1 MPVNLNNAFL
11 ETGWSQ
17 LSKAGNQVCGD
28 TILTRRIQ
36 SENRYVA
43 VLSDGLGSGIR
54 ASVLSTMTAGMALN
68 FTLNHEPVKR
78 TAETI
83 MRTLPVDSKRNIS
96 YSTFTIL
103 DVDCQG
109 DMNIVEYDNPPL
121 FLIRNH
127 KIIFP
132 QREDVAAEGPAGF
145 KTMHLSQLSLQPGD
159 RIIVVSDGVV
169 QSGIGGPVTPF
180 GWEIGGLTNYVQ
192 ALLVT
197 TPDISARDLAARIS
211 SHSLANDHMISADD
225 ISSLVFYYREPR
237 RLLICSGPPYDN
249 ARDTY
254 LASRVDSFAGKKI
267 ICGGTTAQIL
277 SRELNRDIDVDLTT
291 PMFGVP
297 PESRMDGIDMITEGI
312 LTLGKLAEALAS
324 GSFDSLAIESPIARI
339 IKLVMDSD
347 IIELL
352 TGTRI
357 NQAHQDPA
365 LPMELEI
372 RRNVVKR
379 IARILEE
386 KYMKEVKVS
395 YI

>member
-68 FTLNHEPVKR
+68 FTLSHEPVKR

-121 FLIRNH
+121 FLIRDLEV
-127 KIIFP
+127 IFP
-132 QREDVAAEGPAGF
+132 KRENIQAQGPAGF

-159 RIIVVSDGVV
+159 RVVVVSDGVV

-211 SHSLANDHMISADD
+211 SHSLSNDHMTSADD

-237 RLLICSGPPYDN
+237 KLLICSGPPYDN
-249 ARDTY
+249 SRDAY

-277 SRELNRDIDVDLTT
+277 SRELNRIIDVDLST

-297 PESRMDGIDMITEGI
+297 PESSMEGIDMITEGI
-312 LTLGKLAEALAS
+312 LTLGKLAEALS
-324 GSFDSLAIESPIARI
+324 TGNFDSLAEKSPIARI
-339 IKLVMDSD
+339 IKLVMNSD

-379 IARILEE
+379 IARILED